1 MTIYFENLT
10 VGLNVLNVF
19 NMNIKF
25 CVNRI
30 LFTIQSINIFLC
42 IILNYKNFKFKNLI
56 DDITIDF

>member
-19 NMNIKF
+19 NTHIKF

-30 LFTIQSINIFLC
+30 LFTIRLINIFFMH
-42 IILNYKNFKFKNLI
+42 NFKLQKFKI
-56 DDITIDF
+56 